1 MNTQEFLS
9 SLEPYTDQDLIF
21 NLGERTIKAGYHVTE
36 IKSATIQAMDCG
48 GQGAMW
54 SETVVQLW
62 TPDTDEA
69 YMSVAKFLNIYN
81 RVAAHIS
88 ISEMLNCALNMGTR
102 GAPAI
107 SYLVSGIHLEDEKV
121 MVRLEPPFVTCKA
134 AERLLGDELTDLSV
148 INVSCCTPDLALN
161 KQGTC
166 CD

>member
-9 SLEPYTDQDLIF
+9 ALEPYTDQDLIF
-21 NLGERTIKAGYHVTE
+21 ELGEHTIKAGYHVTE

-48 GQGAMW
+48 GQETTW

-62 TPDTDEA
+62 TPDTNEA

-81 RVAAHIS
+81 RVAAHVS
-88 ISEMLNCALNMGTR
+88 VSENAELRIEYGDA

-107 SYLVSGIHLEDEKV
+107 SYSVSGIRLEGEKV

-134 AERLLGDELTDLSV
+134 IERSLSDEIVLPTMSAA
-148 INVSCCTPDLALN
+148 SCCAPDSASSN
-161 KQGTC
+161 QSTC

>member
-1 MNTQEFLS
+1 M
-9 SLEPYTDQDLIF
+9 DQDLIF

-48 GQGAMW
+48 GQGATW

-81 RVAAHIS
+81 RVAAHVS
-88 ISEMLNCALNMGTR
+88 ISENAELRIEYGDE

-107 SYLVSGIHLEDEKV
+107 SYLVGGIRLEGEKV

-134 AERLLGDELTDLSV
+134 AERLLGDELTNLSV
-148 INVSCCTPDLALN
+148 TNASCCAPDLASS
-161 KQGTC
+161 KQSTC